1 MKRSPLK
8 RTKFL
13 KRNPERGIK
22 QRSKKQ
28 NTLYAKPGGRR
39 EFVAS
44 LLADH
49 PKCEALVEDVCTLR
63 SVDVHELLARSQG
76 GSILDRENCIAVCR
90 MCHSWIGEN
99 PKKATER
106 GLRRSLYKK
115 YKN

>member
-22 QRSKKQ
+22 PRSNKQ
-28 NTLYAKPGGRR
+28 NKLYKKPGGRR
-39 EFVAS
+39 DFEAE
-44 LLADH
+44 LLTAR
-49 PKCEALVEDVCTLR
+49 PSCEARVEDVCTYR